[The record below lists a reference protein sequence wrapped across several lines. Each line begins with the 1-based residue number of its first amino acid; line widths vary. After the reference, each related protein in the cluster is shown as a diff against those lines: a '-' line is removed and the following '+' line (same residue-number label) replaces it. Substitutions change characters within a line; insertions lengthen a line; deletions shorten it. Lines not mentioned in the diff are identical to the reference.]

1 MGYNRLELVNFNRS
15 EERGSM
21 EASPV
26 AALLVL
32 DFLLLLVVLFG
43 AQTKGSRARSAL
55 VAALFFCSGFPAL
68 IYQIVWQRVLFSIYG
83 VNVQSVAVVVSAFML
98 GLGMGSLVGGCVS
111 ERFPNRGISIF
122 GICELAV
129 AGFGLISL
137 RLFHWAS
144 GFTAGTSLGY
154 IILFSFLLLSLPTML
169 MGATLPLLVEQL
181 VRSSRSVGY
190 SVATL
195 YFVNTLGSAVACYV
209 CAEVLLRNFGQS
221 GSVTLAACLNTA
233 VGATAFLYGRSQQ
246 HAPEERTADEDT
258 AAVSSENAI
267 GLGTAALIAGIGG
280 FLALG
285 LEIAW
290 FRIFA
295 VATFD
300 RAPAF
305 ALLLSSYLAGLAA
318 GSFLSDTLCRK
329 KHFNPVTLAGNAML
343 VAGAISVY
351 LPPLVADL
359 SWHNVPVLMSAP
371 AFFLTASLLGSVLPL
386 LCQSAVSA
394 NKSAGR
400 SVSLIYLSNI
410 IGSTLGS
417 LVIGFVLMDHFGTQA
432 ISMQLAVA
440 AVLTGVIVI
449 LYRSGHFEAPPKA
462 VWVLAI
468 LAIVAISASTQA
480 YGNLYGKMIFGPKAA
495 EVGFMKHVV
504 ENRNGI
510 IAVTE
515 DDAVFGGGVYDG
527 YFNIDPE
534 NDKNF
539 VIRAYVLSLF
549 HSHPKRAFMVGLA
562 SGSWAQVVANNP
574 EVESLDIVE
583 INPGYLQL
591 IAQYSEV
598 RSLLHNP
605 KVHIYIDDARRWLL
619 AHPDIKY
626 DAIVANTSFHWRDH
640 SSQLLSTEFL
650 QIVKQHL
657 LPGGIYYFNTTESA
671 DVFVTG
677 LHEYNYGLRVISCL
691 MVSDSPIVLDKGR
704 LLSVLNQY
712 EVDGKKMFDASTPR
726 GQLVLAAYNAFAD
739 SVKEPPRVLGME
751 SGNSLAKRLG
761 PRRLI
766 TDDDMGAEW
775 TPGPKPGWR

>member
-1 MGYNRLELVNFNRS
+1 
-15 EERGSM
+15 M
-21 EASPV
+21 EAGPV
-26 AALLVL
+26 AALLVF

-43 AQTKGSRARSAL
+43 ARTKGSRAQSAL

-98 GLGMGSLVGGCVS
+98 GLGIGSLVGGRVS
-111 ERFPNRGISIF
+111 EKFPDRGISIF

-154 IILFSFLLLSLPTML
+154 IILFSFLLLILPTML

-233 VGATAFLYGRSQQ
+233 VGATAFLYGRSQRLV
-246 HAPEERTADEDT
+246 PEERAADDD
-258 AAVSSENAI
+258 AAVSSESAI
-267 GLGTAALIAGIGG
+267 SLGTAAVIAGIAG

-305 ALLLSSYLAGLAA
+305 ALLLSTYLAGIAA
-318 GSFLSDTLCRK
+318 GSFLSETLCRRK
-329 KHFNPVTLAGNAML
+329 NFNPVTLAGGAML

-351 LPPLVADL
+351 LPPLVANL

-386 LCQSAVSA
+386 LCQSSVSA
-394 NKSAGR
+394 NKSSGR

-417 LVIGFVLMDHFGTQA
+417 LVIGFFLMDHFGTQA
-432 ISMQLAVA
+432 ISIQLAVA
-440 AVLTGVIVI
+440 AALTGLIVI
-449 LYRSGHFEAPPKA
+449 LFESGHFQAPPKG
-462 VWVLAI
+462 VWALAI
-468 LAIVAISASTQA
+468 LAMAAISASTPA
-480 YGNLYGKMIFGPKAA
+480 YGNLYGKMIFGSKAS
-495 EVGFMKHVV
+495 EVGYMKHVV

-527 YFNIDPE
+527 HFNIDPE
-534 NDKNF
+534 NDRNF

-549 HSHPKRAFMVGLA
+549 HPHPKRAFMLGLA

-591 IAQYSEV
+591 IAQYPAV

-605 KVHIYIDDARRWLL
+605 KVHIYIDDGRRWLL
-619 AHPDIKY
+619 AHPANKY
-626 DAIVANTSFHWRDH
+626 DAIVANTSYHWRDH
-640 SSQLLSTEFL
+640 SSQVLSTEFL

-657 LPGGIYYFNTTESA
+657 LPGGIYYFNATESA
-671 DVFVTG
+671 EVFVTG
-677 LHEYNYGLRVISCL
+677 LHEYNHGLRVITFL

-704 LLSVLNQY
+704 LFSVLNRY
-712 EVDGKKMFDASTPR
+712 EIDGKKMFNASTPH
-726 GQLVLAAYNAFAD
+726 GQLVLAAYDAFAD
-739 SVKEPPRVLGME
+739 SVKGPPRVLGME
-751 SGNSLAKRLG
+751 SGNSLAQRLG

-766 TDDDMGAEW
+766 TDDNMGAEW
-775 TPGPKPGWR
+775 TPAPKPGWR

>member
-1 MGYNRLELVNFNRS
+1 
-15 EERGSM
+15 M
-21 EASPV
+21 EGAPV
-26 AALLVL
+26 AAVLVF
-32 DFLLLLVVLFG
+32 DFLLLMVVLFG
-43 AQTKGSRARSAL
+43 TRSKGSRAQSAL
-55 VAALFFCSGFPAL
+55 MAALFFCSGFPAL

-98 GLGMGSLVGGCVS
+98 GLGIGSLVGGRVS
-111 ERFPNRGISIF
+111 EKFPDRGISIF

-144 GFTAGTSLGY
+144 VFTAGTSLGY
-154 IILFSFLLLSLPTML
+154 IILFSFLLLILPTML

-209 CAEVLLRNFGQS
+209 CAQVLLRNFGES
-221 GSVTLAACLNTA
+221 GSVTLAACLNTV
-233 VGATAFLYGRSQQ
+233 VGATAFLYGRSQRLNPGS
-246 HAPEERTADEDT
+246 AEVDDTSDAGTGKSLSVGT
-258 AAVSSENAI
+258 AAV
-267 GLGTAALIAGIGG
+267 IAGASG

-285 LEIAW
+285 FEIAW

-295 VATFD
+295 IATFD

-305 ALLLSSYLAGLAA
+305 ALLLSTYLAGIAA
-318 GSFLSDTLCRK
+318 GSFLSEMLCRRK
-329 KHFNPVTLAGNAML
+329 RFNPVTVAGSAML
-343 VAGAISVY
+343 VAAAISVY
-351 LPPLVADL
+351 LPPLMANL

-371 AFFLTASLLGSVLPL
+371 AFFLAACFLGSVLPL
-386 LCQSAVSA
+386 LCQSSVSA
-394 NKSAGR
+394 DNSAGK

-417 LVIGFVLMDHFGTQA
+417 LVVGFVLMNYFGTQA
-432 ISMQLAVA
+432 ISMQLAA
-440 AVLTGVIVI
+440 ATALTGLIVI
-449 LYRSGHFEAPPKA
+449 LFRGGHFQAPPKA
-462 VWVLAI
+462 VWA
-468 LAIVAISASTQA
+468 LAIVSAIAIAIAGPT
-480 YGNLYGKMIFGPKAA
+480 YGNLYGKMIFGPRAA
-495 EVGFMKHVV
+495 EVGYMKHVV

-527 YFNIDPE
+527 HFNIDPA

-549 HSHPKRAFMVGLA
+549 HPHPKRAFMLGLA

-583 INPGYLQL
+583 INPGYLPL
-591 IAQYSEV
+591 IAKYPEV
-598 RSLLHNP
+598 SSLLHNP
-605 KVHIYIDDARRWLL
+605 KVHIYIDDGRRWLV
-619 AHPDIKY
+619 AHPETKY
-626 DAIVANTSFHWRDH
+626 DVMVANTSYHWRDH
-640 SSQLLSTEFL
+640 SSQVLSTEFL

-657 LPGGIYYFNTTESA
+657 LPGGIYYYNATESP

-677 LHEYNYGLRVISCL
+677 LHEYSYGLRVITFL
-691 MVSDSPIVLDKGR
+691 MVSDSPIVFDKGHWF
-704 LLSVLNQY
+704 SVLNQY
-712 EVDGKKMFDASTPR
+712 EIDGKKMFDANNPR
-726 GQLVLAAYNAFAD
+726 GKLVLAGYNAFAD
-739 SVKEPPRVLGME
+739 SVKERPRVLGME
-751 SGNSLAKRLG
+751 AGDMLAQRLG
-761 PRRLI
+761 ARRII
-766 TDDDMGAEW
+766 TDDNMGAEW
-775 TPGPKPGWR
+775 TPAPKPAWR

>member
-1 MGYNRLELVNFNRS
+1 
-15 EERGSM
+15 M
-21 EASPV
+21 EGAPV
-26 AALLVL
+26 AAVL
-32 DFLLLLVVLFG
+32 AFDFLLLLVVLFG
-43 AQTKGSRARSAL
+43 SRTKGSRAQSAL
-55 VAALFFCSGFPAL
+55 IAALFFCSGFPAL

-98 GLGMGSLVGGCVS
+98 GLGIGSLVGGLAS
-111 ERFPNRGISIF
+111 ERFPDRGISIF
-122 GICELAV
+122 GVCELAV

-154 IILFSFLLLSLPTML
+154 IILFSFLLLILPTML

-209 CAEVLLRNFGQS
+209 CAQVLLRDFGQS
-221 GSVTLAACLNTA
+221 GSVTLAACLNAA
-233 VGATAFLYGRSQQ
+233 VGASAFLYGRSQRRE
-246 HAPEERTADEDT
+246 PDETVVTSESIADAASQPALGLRT
-258 AAVSSENAI
+258 AAV
-267 GLGTAALIAGIGG
+267 IAGVAG

-285 LEIAW
+285 FEIAW

-295 VATFD
+295 LATFD

-305 ALLLSSYLAGLAA
+305 ALLLSTYLAGIAA
-318 GSFLSDTLCRK
+318 GSFLSEMLCRK
-329 KHFNPVTLAGNAML
+329 KRIHPLTVAGGAMLLAGA
-343 VAGAISVY
+343 VSVY
-351 LPPLVADL
+351 LPPLMANL

-371 AFFLTASLLGSVLPL
+371 AFFLTAGLLGSVLPL
-386 LCQSAVSA
+386 LCQASVSA
-394 NKSAGR
+394 NSSAGR

-432 ISMQLAVA
+432 ISIQLAVVTA
-440 AVLTGVIVI
+440 LTGLIVIVF
-449 LYRSGHFEAPPKA
+449 RNGHFASPPKVA
-462 VWVLAI
+462 WAI
-468 LAIVAISASTQA
+468 ALVASVAIPLAALA

-495 EVGFMKHVV
+495 EVGYMKHVV

-510 IAVTE
+510 VAVTA

-527 YFNIDPE
+527 HFNIDPA

-549 HSHPKRAFMVGLA
+549 HPHPKRAFMLGLA

-583 INPGYLQL
+583 INPGYLSL
-591 IAQYSEV
+591 IAQYPEV
-598 RSLLHNP
+598 SSLLYNP
-605 KVHIYIDDARRWLL
+605 KVHIYVDDGRRWLV
-619 AHPDIKY
+619 AHPEVKY
-626 DAIVANTSFHWRDH
+626 DVMVANTSYHWRDH
-640 SSQLLSTEFL
+640 SSQVLSTEFL

-657 LPGGIYYFNTTESA
+657 LPAGIYYYNATESP

-677 LHEYNYGLRVISCL
+677 LHEYGYGLRVITFL
-691 MVSDSPIVLDKGR
+691 MVSDSPIILDKAHWF
-704 LLSVLNQY
+704 SVLNRY
-712 EVDGKKMFDASTPR
+712 EIDGKKMFNTSTPR

-739 SVKEPPRVLGME
+739 SIKEPPRVLGLE
-751 SGNSLAKRLG
+751 SGDVLAQRLG
-761 PRRLI
+761 ARRLI

-775 TPGPKPGWR
+775 TPAPKPAWR

>member
-1 MGYNRLELVNFNRS
+1 LGYNRLKFVNS
-15 EERGSM
+15 ISGKRGSM
-21 EASPV
+21 EAGPV
-26 AALLVL
+26 AALLGF

-43 AQTKGSRARSAL
+43 PRTKGRQAQSAL

-98 GLGMGSLVGGCVS
+98 GLGIGSLVGGRVS
-111 ERFPNRGISIF
+111 ERFPARGILIF
-122 GICELAV
+122 GICELAI

-154 IILFSFLLLSLPTML
+154 IILFSFLLLILPTML

-190 SVATL
+190 SVAAL

-209 CAEVLLRNFGQS
+209 CAEVLLRNLGQS
-221 GSVTLAACLNTA
+221 GSVRLAACLNAA
-233 VGATAFLYGRSQQ
+233 VGVTAFLYGRSQLM
-246 HAPEERTADEDT
+246 APEETPANDET
-258 AAVSSENAI
+258 AAASLENPLS
-267 GLGTAALIAGIGG
+267 LGTAALIAGIAG

-285 LEIAW
+285 FEIAW

-295 VATFD
+295 LATFD

-305 ALLLSSYLAGLAA
+305 ALLLSTYLAGIAA
-318 GSFLSDTLCRK
+318 GSFLSEALCRRRRI
-329 KHFNPVTLAGNAML
+329 NPVTLAGGAML

-351 LPPLVADL
+351 LPPLLASL
-359 SWHNVPVLMSAP
+359 SWRNIPVLMGAP
-371 AFFLTASLLGSVLPL
+371 AFFLTAALLGSVLPL
-386 LCQSAVSA
+386 LCQSSVSA
-394 NKSAGR
+394 AKSAGR
-400 SVSLIYLSNI
+400 GVSLIYLSNI

-417 LVIGFVLMDHFGTQA
+417 LVIGFVLMDYFGTQA
-432 ISMQLAVA
+432 ISLQLAVA
-440 AVLTGVIVI
+440 TAFTGMIVI
-449 LYRSGHFEAPPKA
+449 LFRSGHFQAPPKSLWALAA
-462 VWVLAI
+462 VAV
-468 LAIVAISASTQA
+468 VAISASAPA

-495 EVGFMKHVV
+495 EVGYMKHVI

-510 IAVTE
+510 VAVTD

-527 YFNIDPE
+527 HFNIDPA

-549 HSHPKRAFMVGLA
+549 HSHPKRAFMLGLA

-591 IAQYSEV
+591 VAQYPQV

-605 KVHIYIDDARRWLL
+605 KVHIYIDDARRWLV
-619 AHPDIKY
+619 AHPELKY
-626 DAIVANTSFHWRDH
+626 DVMVANISFHWRDH
-640 SSQLLSTEFL
+640 SSQVLSTEFL
-650 QIVKQHL
+650 HIVKQHL
-657 LPGGIYYFNTTESA
+657 LPGGLYYYNATESPE
-671 DVFVTG
+671 VFVTG
-677 LHEYNYGLRVISCL
+677 LHEFTYGLRVITFL
-691 MVSDSPIVLDKGR
+691 MVTDSPIVLDKSHWF
-704 LLSVLNQY
+704 SVLNRY
-712 EVDGKKMFDASTPR
+712 EIDGKKMFDASNAR
-726 GQLVLAAYNAFAD
+726 GQLVLAAYSAFAD
-739 SVKEPPRVLGME
+739 SVKERPRVVGLE
-751 SGNSLAKRLG
+751 AGNVLAQRLG
-761 PRRLI
+761 ARRLI
-766 TDDDMGAEW
+766 TDDNMGAEW
-775 TPGPKPGWR
+775 MPGPKPAWR